1 MLGAERARGAAARSL
16 ALARLVGRELVP
28 CGRDQPSAR
37 LTAARSAP
45 ANDTGRPIVAS
56 IEHRGYAPADE
67 LRHKVVRGWAVGSW
81 ASGPSAERRRWRRSC
96 RSLLRLSGSGL
107 WVWVRLYFSEEPSD
121 QRERNQQ
128 WYKERAINGRDDK
141 PPKPQAIPVDICAKP
156 TASRYRQSQATKG
169 KNPIANLVSHRFP
182 HLVPGAVSVA
192 VVVRRTDRG
201 SRTRGRRR

>member
-67 LRHKVVRGWAVGSW
+67 LRHTVVRGWVMGVRSFRRATTVAAFMPITS
-81 ASGPSAERRRWRRSC
+81 SA
-96 RSLLRLSGSGL
+96 
-107 WVWVRLYFSEEPSD
+107 
-121 QRERNQQ
+121 
-128 WYKERAINGRDDK
+128 
-141 PPKPQAIPVDICAKP
+141 
-156 TASRYRQSQATKG
+156 
-169 KNPIANLVSHRFP
+169 
-182 HLVPGAVSVA
+182 
-192 VVVRRTDRG
+192 
-201 SRTRGRRR
+201 